1 MATFKVFWV
10 VLLMSQQAFFAKA
23 NRTKSLV
30 EALYVFGDSSVDAG
44 NNNNL
49 NTFAK
54 ANIYPYGIDF
64 NNKSTGRFTNGKNFA
79 DVIAIN
85 LGLPLPPPY
94 LGVSESE
101 RYKVATGINY
111 ASGACGILNDTRD
124 VRRKKKMLSE
134 HCCLTVKLIV
144 SCSFCYY
151 FVPKGDCLSL
161 DKQVEYFNSTV
172 TNDLQKHFQSKDEVQ
187 HHLSES
193 LYLLSIGSCDYAL
206 NYFRRATY
214 QNKTPVEFADYLLEK
229 LGSKLKELYNM
240 GARKF
245 VVAVAG
251 QLGCSPSEFCDEI
264 KNEKVKPLSDKLP
277 RKLQELQT
285 QLSGSLFISSNPFN
299 FFNEIRKAPEKFGF
313 KTLTKSCYV
322 VGQPICENPKD
333 YYYFDFAHGT
343 EANNELFANECFSG
357 SRLCS
362 PTNIEQLIHAI

>member
-23 NRTKSLV
+23 NSTKSLV

-111 ASGACGILNDTRD
+111 ASRACGILNDTRD
-124 VRRKKKMLSE
+124 
-134 HCCLTVKLIV
+134 
-144 SCSFCYY
+144 
-151 FVPKGDCLSL
+151 GDCLSL

>member
-124 VRRKKKMLSE
+124 
-134 HCCLTVKLIV
+134 
-144 SCSFCYY
+144 
-151 FVPKGDCLSL
+151 GDCLSL